1 MKSTWSV
8 VVVYEHPLSREQ
20 AMVFCDQLV
29 ERFWDKLSFDIGWWS
44 YDMLQ
49 EAEAG
54 SLAVERAA
62 RADLI
67 IVATRGGDQPPRR
80 IQDWLEDCLRGRG
93 DREGAIVGLTRDSLD
108 EPASCAAQLY
118 LRNLAH
124 RSGLDYLTQVPAEM
138 CQPIPETFESADGR
152 ATQVTSVLTEIL
164 SQHPAVSRWP

>member
-20 AMVFCDQLV
+20 AMVFCDQMV

-49 EAEAG
+49 EAESG

-62 RADLI
+62 KADLI
-67 IVATRGGDQPPRR
+67 IVATGGGDHPPREVR
-80 IQDWLEDCLRGRG
+80 AWLEGSLRGRG
-93 DREGAIVGLTRDSLD
+93 DREGAIVGLTRTSVDQPTPC
-108 EPASCAAQLY
+108 PADLF

-124 RSGLDYLTQVPAEM
+124 RSGMDYLTQMPQDM
-138 CQPIPETFESADGR
+138 CQIIPETCESAEGR
-152 ATQVTSVLTEIL
+152 ATQVTSVLSEIL
-164 SQHPAVSRWP
+164 SQHPPAVRWP